1 MKHNEFIGQ
10 VQQRTRLGSRGA
22 AERATLNPATNTLQM
37 HQQAEPGDEDL
48 LERAATQ
55 TLLHNGAVYAVE
67 QANMP
72 GESRL
77 SAVFRS

>member
-10 VQQRTRLGSRGA
+10 GQHRARLSSRCA
-22 AERATLNPATNTLQM
+22 AARATLDPATNTLQM

-48 LERAATQ
+48 PERVATQ

-72 GESRL
+72 GEARL